1 MSCDVV
7 LRYPDISKPYQ
18 LHTDASNFAIGAVLS
33 QSDDR
38 GRPHVVQYF
47 SKVLDPTQQRWST
60 IEKEAYAIVA
70 SLASFRPYRY
80 GASFVIRTDHKPL
93 NSLFQQE
100 QKNSNLQRWYLQISE
115 YVHSCTVTLRR
126 ATVT

>member
-1 MSCDVV
+1 M
-7 LRYPDISKPYQ
+7 
-18 LHTDASNFAIGAVLS
+18 
-33 QSDDR
+33 
-38 GRPHVVQYF
+38 QYF

-100 QKNSNLQRWYLQISE
+100 QKNSNLQRWSLQISE
-115 YVHSCTVTLRR
+115 NVHSCTVNQRSEQSHCHMKAIFLII
-126 ATVT
+126 VGSN